1 MKSTSS
7 IADVELPISG
17 YLIALPGTSDAG
29 EAAAA
34 AAAAAEG
41 DPRASAMQHQV
52 ALSREPSK
60 CLEQR
65 NKKAQTNRAIL
76 VTTTELLVW
85 RWWWCAGPCAPK

>member
-1 MKSTSS
+1 MKSASS

-29 EAAAA
+29 EAAA

-85 RWWWCAGPCAPK
+85 RWWCAGPCAPK